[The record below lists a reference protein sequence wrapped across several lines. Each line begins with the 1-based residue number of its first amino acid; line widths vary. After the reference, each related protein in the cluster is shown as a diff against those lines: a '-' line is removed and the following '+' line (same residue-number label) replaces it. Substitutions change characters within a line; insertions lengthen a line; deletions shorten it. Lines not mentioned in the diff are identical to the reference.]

1 MTYDMIDPERLSE
14 LESEVAKL
22 PRSIQPPDEA
32 WTNIRSAIERESVT
46 PIGAGLRP
54 KADVRFWQR
63 PVFLAAAAAAL
74 IVATSTTTMIALRRD
89 VAPARRVVET
99 RARETNAFVQ
109 FAAREN
115 NYIATA
121 NQLEAVIESSQSN
134 LSPETIAKLKRSI
147 AIIDAAILEA
157 RQALAEDPANRDLLE
172 MLTSSYDKKLDLLRR
187 SAAMGRS

>member
-1 MTYDMIDPERLSE
+1 MTYDMIDPEKLAE

-22 PRSIQPPDEA
+22 PRAIQPPDEA

-46 PIGAGLRP
+46 PIAGVRS
-54 KADVRFWQR
+54 KSDVRFWQR
-63 PVFLAAAAAAL
+63 PAFLAAAAAAL

-89 VAPARRVVET
+89 AAPARTAVEAP
-99 RARETNAFVQ
+99 ARPSNAFVQ

-121 NQLEAVIESSQSN
+121 NQLEAVIESSQST